1 MYPELDICSNSL
13 GQQTMK
19 LRDIIF
25 IHLLMQYVLIF
36 LDIRIGYFLFLFI
49 VDRSNLKLNQA
60 DNTLVI
66 ECVALVKEL
75 PYM

>member
-1 MYPELDICSNSL
+1 
-13 GQQTMK
+13 
-19 LRDIIF
+19 
-25 IHLLMQYVLIF
+25 MQYVLIF

-49 VDRSNLKLNQA
+49 VNRPNLKPNQA

-66 ECVALVKEL
+66 QCVALVLTKEL

>member
-49 VDRSNLKLNQA
+49 VNRPNYQA
-60 DNTLVI
+60 DNILVI
-66 ECVALVKEL
+66 QCVALVLTKEL

>member
-1 MYPELDICSNSL
+1 
-13 GQQTMK
+13 
-19 LRDIIF
+19 
-25 IHLLMQYVLIF
+25 MQYVLIF

-66 ECVALVKEL
+66 ECVALVLTKEL

>member
-36 LDIRIGYFLFLFI
+36 LDIRICYFLFLFI
-49 VDRSNLKLNQA
+49 VNIPNYQA

-66 ECVALVKEL
+66 QCVALVLTKEL